1 VLLPK
6 KSCQHVNLETELFSN
21 SVSKQTLK
29 RKKNK
34 TITTTPSL
42 TQKLITVHFLL
53 TVVSLSPGKHIKGF
67 ICLLPYVEFQ
77 DWGIKRMRK

>member
-1 VLLPK
+1 MLPK

-29 RKKNK
+29 QKKNK

-42 TQKLITVHFLL
+42 TQKNEKKYF
-53 TVVSLSPGKHIKGF
+53 KGF
-67 ICLLPYVEFQ
+67 NN
-77 DWGIKRMRK
+77 RKEERKQQAQF